1 MKQYEARKKMKLKPI
16 YKTKEL
22 EFYTTKIGSSLD
34 IPYFEGGV
42 SAGFPSPAEDF
53 MHAKL
58 DLNTLLVEHP
68 SATYYVRVIGDSMVG
83 AGIVSGDLLVV
94 DKSLEVSNN
103 CIVVAY
109 LDGDFT
115 VKRIKK
121 TKSKMFLKA
130 ENDKYKP
137 IEITKE
143 MDFVIFGVVAHAIH
157 HFV

>member
-16 YKTKEL
+16 HKTKEL
-22 EFYTTKIGSSLD
+22 EFYKSEIGVSLE